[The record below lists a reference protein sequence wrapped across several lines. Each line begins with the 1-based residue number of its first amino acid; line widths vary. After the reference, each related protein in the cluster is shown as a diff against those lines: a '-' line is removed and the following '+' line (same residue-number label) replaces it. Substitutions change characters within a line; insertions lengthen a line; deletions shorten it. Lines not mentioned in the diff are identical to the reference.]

1 MALSGRPLTRRLVL
15 GTAAASAITALGVAP
30 ATAAGRSPAADDEF
44 DTLRTRWRNLLT
56 GTGFDATAQPYR
68 NALAALGTQ
77 AGGFAKAMT
86 ATLWADLPLGKVSNN
101 ITQSYKRLAT
111 MALAYAQP
119 GTGFTGDAALGAQ
132 VTAGLDQLATTA
144 YTPNTATYDNWWDWQ
159 IGAPQAMLD
168 ACVLVFPLLS
178 DAQLGRY
185 NAAVDHFVPDS
196 AVAVY
201 TGTSTGANRADL
213 CRVIAL
219 RGVLGR
225 SSAKIATASSALSPI
240 FPYVTTGDGLYADG
254 SFIQHTWVPYTNS
267 YGEVMLGDFSR
278 LFTLLAG
285 STWAVTDPQRGTVL
299 DAVQHA
305 FAPFIVNGL
314 AMDGLSGRAI
324 SRGLQGASPT
334 PQSDHTRGHLLIS
347 DILRLA
353 ESGVGTAGQTAA
365 WRAMVKG
372 WLQREKFQPCLEDP
386 GVGVPELARAQALL
400 ADGTVAGTPEP
411 VGHRVFGMDRSV
423 HRRPQWTAA
432 ISMCSARTTY
442 YENGNGENL
451 RGWHTNAGM
460 LYWWGSD
467 DQYSDAFWPTVDP
480 YRLPGTTVSTR
491 KLADG
496 YGGAWGAP
504 KPAATFA
511 GGATDGVFA
520 AVGQDVRGLGSTLVA
535 KKSWFCLDDIVVCL
549 GAGITATDGVPVETI
564 VDNRRV
570 STEALVVDGQKQPR
584 TDGWSRQ
591 LRRARIA
598 TVDDTAS
605 YLFPGG
611 ATVNAARISRTGA
624 WHDINTSSSTQPIT
638 RDYLTLWFDHGVDP
652 VNATYSYVLMP
663 GGGRPQLR
671 LLPRIIANT
680 ATVQAIE
687 DPATNTI
694 AATFFAAGTAS
705 PLHVDAP
712 CSVLIRRQGRTLTVA
727 VSDPTQTA
735 SSITVTYEGRT
746 LVKADVAGAR
756 GASQVQTIRKW

>member
-1 MALSGRPLTRRLVL
+1 MELSGRPLSRRLVL
-15 GTAAASAITALGVAP
+15 GSATASAVLA
-30 ATAAGRSPAADDEF
+30 ATAGPAFANGSQADDEF
-44 DTLRTRWRNLLT
+44 DTLRGRWRTLLT
-56 GTGFDATAQPYR
+56 GSGFDATAQPYAT
-68 NALAALGTQ
+68 ALAALGQQAAGYANTVQ
-77 AGGFAKAMT
+77 AG
-86 ATLWADLPLGKVSNN
+86 LWPDLPLGKASNN

-119 GTGFTGDAALGAQ
+119 GTGHTGDAGLGALI
-132 VTAGLDQLATTA
+132 TAGLDKLAATA
-144 YTPNTATYDNWWDWQ
+144 YTATTATYDNWWDWQ

-168 ACVLVFPLLS
+168 ACVLAFPLLTA
-178 DAQLGRY
+178 AQLATY
-185 NAAVDHFVPDS
+185 CAAVDHFVPDS

-213 CRVIAL
+213 CRVLAL

-225 SSAKIATASSALSPI
+225 SAAKITTASAALSPI

-254 SFIQHTWVPYTNS
+254 SFVQHTWVPYTNS

-285 STWAVTDPQRGTVL
+285 SSWAVTDPQRATVL

-324 SRGLQGASPT
+324 SRGLQGST

-353 ESGVGTAGQTAA
+353 ESGVGTAAQASA

-372 WLQREKFQPCLEDP
+372 WLQREKFQPYLGDP

-400 ADGTVAGTPEP
+400 ADRAVAATPEP
-411 VGHRVFGMDRSV
+411 VGHRIFGMDRSA

-460 LYWWGSD
+460 LYWWGAD
-467 DQYSDAFWPTVDP
+467 DQYSDGFWPTVDP
-480 YRLPGTTVSTR
+480 YRLPGTTVSTKR
-491 KLADG
+491 LADG
-496 YGGAWGAP
+496 FGGAWGVP

-535 KKSWFCLDDIVVCL
+535 KKSWFCLDDIILCL

-564 VDNRRV
+564 IDNRRI
-570 STEALVVDGQKQPR
+570 TGETLTVDGQRQSR
-584 TDGWSRQ
+584 TDGWTRQ
-591 LRRARIA
+591 LKRARVA
-598 TVDDTAS
+598 TLDGVAG
-605 YLFPGG
+605 YLFPSG
-611 ATVNAARISRTGA
+611 ANVNAARTARTGA
-624 WHDINTSSSTQPIT
+624 WHDINTSSSAQPIT

-652 VNATYSYVLMP
+652 VNASYSYALMP
-663 GGGRPQLR
+663 GSAQPR

-680 ATVQAIE
+680 ATVQAIQ
-687 DPATNTI
+687 DPITNTI
-694 AATFFAAGTAS
+694 AANFFAAGSAS
-705 PLHVDAP
+705 PLAVDAP
-712 CSVLIRRQGRTLTVA
+712 CSVLLRRTGATLTVA
-727 VSDPTQTA
+727 VSDPTQTG
-735 SSITVTYEGRT
+735 SSVTVTYEGKM
-746 LVKADVAGAR
+746 LAKVDVAGSR
-756 GASQVQTIRKW
+756 GASHVQVIRK

>member
-1 MALSGRPLTRRLVL
+1 MELSGRPLSRRLVL
-15 GTAAASAITALGVAP
+15 GSAAAITAFA
-30 ATAAGRSPAADDEF
+30 ATPSLAMADDEF
-44 DTLRTRWRNLLT
+44 DTLRGRWRNLLT
-56 GTGFDATAQPYR
+56 GSGFDPAAQPYR
-68 NALAALGTQ
+68 DALTALGTQ
-77 AGGFAKAMT
+77 AAGHAKTMT
-86 ATLWADLPLGKVSNN
+86 ATLWPDLPLGKASNN

-119 GTGFTGDAALGAQ
+119 GTGLTGDATLGAQ
-132 VTAGLDQLATTA
+132 ITAGLDRLVATA
-144 YTPNTATYDNWWDWQ
+144 YTPTTATYDNWWDWQ
-159 IGAPQAMLD
+159 IGSPQAMLD
-168 ACVLVFPLLS
+168 ACVLAFPLLTA
-178 DAQLGRY
+178 AQLATY
-185 NAAVDHFVPDS
+185 SAAVDHFVPDS

-201 TGTSTGANRADL
+201 SGTSTGANRADL

-225 SSAKIATASSALSPI
+225 SAAKIATASAALSPI

-285 STWAVTDPQRGTVL
+285 STWAVTDPLRSTVL
-299 DAVQHA
+299 DSVQHA

-314 AMDGLSGRAI
+314 AMDGVSGRAI
-324 SRGLQGASPT
+324 SRGRQGANPT

-353 ESGVGTAGQTAA
+353 ESGIGTATQTAT

-372 WLQREKFQPCLEDP
+372 WLQREKFQPYLQDP

-400 ADGTVAGTPEP
+400 ADGTVSGTPEP
-411 VGHRVFGMDRSV
+411 VGHRVFGMDRAV
-423 HRRPQWTAA
+423 HRRPKWTVA
-432 ISMCSARTTY
+432 ISMCSVRTTY

-451 RGWHTNAGM
+451 RGWHTGAGM
-460 LYWWGSD
+460 LYWWGPSDRQSD
-467 DQYSDAFWPTVDP
+467 DQYSDGFWPTVDP
-480 YRLPGTTVSTR
+480 YRLPGTTVSTK

-496 YGGAWGAP
+496 FGGAWGAP

-520 AVGQDVRGLGSTLVA
+520 ALGQDIRGLGSTLVA

-549 GAGITATDGVPVETI
+549 GAGITATDGVAVETI
-564 VDNRRV
+564 VDNRR
-570 STEALVVDGQKQPR
+570 TAEALSVDGRQQPR
-584 TDGWSRQ
+584 IDGWSRQ
-591 LRRARIA
+591 LPRARIA
-598 TVDDTAS
+598 TVGDTAS

-624 WHDINTSSSTQPIT
+624 WHDINASSSTQPIT

-652 VNATYSYVLMP
+652 VNASYSYVLMP
-663 GGGRPQLR
+663 GDAQPQLR

-680 ATVQAIE
+680 AKVQAIQ
-687 DPATNTI
+687 DPVTNTI
-694 AATFFAAGTAS
+694 AATFFAAGSAS
-705 PLHVDAP
+705 PLSVDAP
-712 CSVLIRRQGRTLTVA
+712 CSVLIRRTGRALTVA

-735 SSITVTYEGRT
+735 GSITVTYEGRI
-746 LVKADVAGAR
+746 LVKADLAGTR
-756 GASQVQTIRKW
+756 GASHVQTFSRW